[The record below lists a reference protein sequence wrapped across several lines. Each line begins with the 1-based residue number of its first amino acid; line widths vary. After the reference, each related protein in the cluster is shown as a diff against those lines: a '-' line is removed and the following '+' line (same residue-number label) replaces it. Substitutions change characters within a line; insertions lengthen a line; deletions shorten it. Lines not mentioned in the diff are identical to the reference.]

1 MIGCTAGVVGAAV
14 ANQFLSGGIQVGM
27 TPSLL
32 GLGVGLSVLMGTLG
46 GLYPAWR
53 AARLIPMEAIRLGS
67 H

>member
-1 MIGCTAGVVGAAV
+1 MI
-14 ANQFLSGGIQVGM
+14 NQFLADAGIRLGM

-32 GLGVGLSVLMGTLG
+32 VLGIGLSVLMGTCG

-53 AARLIPMEAIRLGS
+53 AARLLPMEAIRLGS

>member
-1 MIGCTAGVVGAAV
+1 LLAAV
-14 ANQFLSGGIQVGM
+14 GTMVINQFVADAGIRLGM

-32 GLGVGLSVLMGTLG
+32 VLGIGLSVLMGTCG

-53 AARLIPMEAIRLGS
+53 AARLLPMEAIRLGS